1 MKKIKILLAAIC
13 LLSVYS
19 CKKEY
24 ACTCTNPGLK
34 DPDISY
40 VKMKEDD
47 AKSYCSTQS
56 LTYEELSGSC
66 YLSAQ

>member
-1 MKKIKILLAAIC
+1 MNRIRIIITSIC
-13 LLSVYS
+13 VLTLYS

-40 VKMKEDD
+40 VKMKDED
-47 AKSYCSTQS
+47 ANAYCATQS

-66 YLSAQ
+66 YLSVQ